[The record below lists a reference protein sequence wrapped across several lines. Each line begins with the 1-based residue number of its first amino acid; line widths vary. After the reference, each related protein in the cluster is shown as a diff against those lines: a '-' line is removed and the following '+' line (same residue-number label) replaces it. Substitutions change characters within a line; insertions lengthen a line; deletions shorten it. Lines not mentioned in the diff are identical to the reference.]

1 MGKRQHQKDKM
12 YVTYTEWAWLY
23 GGRRPDQRSL
33 DEISARIARLP
44 FNHCC
49 LSLTPVTNPVCNEEG
64 YIFDKNNVIRFIK
77 KFKCDPITGSK
88 SFNENN
94 LIQLTFHKNSEDEF
108 HCPVLSKRF
117 NENSK
122 IAAIKTTGN
131 VFSYEAIDELNFKS
145 KNFRDLL
152 TDQPFTR
159 KDVIILQ
166 DPMQTDRI
174 SPGDFHH
181 FKHNLKWIDEE
192 EDSTA
197 SGSGESHHR
206 IKKMDHVTKE
216 TLKELEKTFEKSTQ
230 PSASSSSSSSVSNSV
245 ASTSKNNNS
254 NTGDQF
260 NTATYSTGKVA
271 ASLTSTVMDTHTKI
285 EAAVVSDDVYK
296 YSKVKKKGYVTIETT
311 LGNLNL
317 ELYCQWA
324 PKTCENFFKLAHS
337 GYYNDTC
344 FHRSIRNFMIQGGR

>member
-1 MGKRQHQKDKM
+1 M
-12 YVTYTEWAWLY
+12 YLTYTEWAWLY

-33 DEISARIARLP
+33 DEICARIARLP

-49 LSLTPVTNPVCNEEG
+49 LSLTPVTIPVCNEEG
-64 YIFDKNNVIRFIK
+64 YVFDKNNAIRFIK
-77 KFKCDPITGSK
+77 KFKCDPITGAK
-88 SFNENN
+88 PFGENN
-94 LIQLTFHKNSEDEF
+94 LIPLTFHKNSEDEF

-174 SPGDFHH
+174 SPADFYH
-181 FKHNLKWIDEE
+181 FKHHLKWIDEE
-192 EDSTA
+192 EDQTSSA
-197 SGSGESHHR
+197 SGESHHR
-206 IKKMDHVTKE
+206 IKKMDHVTRA
-216 TLKELEKTFEKSTQ
+216 TLKELDETFQKSAR
-230 PSASSSSSSSVSNSV
+230 PSTSTSTSTSTSSSSSSST
-245 ASTSKNNNS
+245 ASTSKNN
-254 NTGDQF
+254 TVDHF
-260 NTATYSTGKVA
+260 NTATHSTGKVA

-285 EAAVVSDDVYK
+285 EAAVISEDVYK
-296 YSKVKKKGYVTIETT
+296 YSKVKKKGYVTIETS

-324 PKTCENFFKLAHS
+324 PKTCENFLKLAHS
-337 GYYNDTC
+337 AYYNDTC